1 MFESENLKSEIIGW
15 LTEDDV
21 KAAEITIGSS
31 DFQLVLSNAFG
42 LGLEIDI
49 AKPKG
54 KSIIVFGTKLQ
65 NPPAVQQGFM
75 SIDDMEKIRTIEAL
89 KRDLIK
95 LGVEYSISD
104 NFSTVM
110 IVKELYLQ
118 DLTRTVFME
127 SLKLVRN
134 AAIFVISILSEKL
147 ATEQT
152 ATPPHSHADLTSPY
166 G

>member
-1 MFESENLKSEIIGW
+1 MPEFGNLKTEINEW
-15 LTEDDV
+15 LIEDDLNST
-21 KAAEITIGSS
+21 EITIASA

-49 AKPKG
+49 AKPKS
-54 KSIIVFGTKLQ
+54 KAIIVFGTKLQ

-75 SIDDMEKIRTIEAL
+75 SIDDVEKIRTIEEL

-95 LGVEYSISD
+95 LGVEYNISD
-104 NFSTVM
+104 NFSTVVL
-110 IVKELYLQ
+110 VKELYLQ
-118 DLTRTVFME
+118 DLTRTTFME

>member
-89 KRDLIK
+89 KRDLIN

>member
-1 MFESENLKSEIIGW
+1 MLEIESLKSDMKGW
-15 LTEDDV
+15 LAEDDV
-21 KAAEITIGSS
+21 KASEITNSS
-31 DFQLVLSNAFG
+31 ADFQLVLSNAFG

-65 NPPAVQQGFM
+65 NPSAVQQGFM
-75 SIDDMEKIRTIEAL
+75 SLGDAEKIRTLEKL
-89 KRDLIK
+89 KRDLIR

-104 NFSTVM
+104 NFSIVT

-118 DLTRTVFME
+118 DLTRTAFME
-127 SLKLVRN
+127 SLRLVRN

-152 ATPPHSHADLTSPY
+152 ATPSHSHADLTSPY

>member
-1 MFESENLKSEIIGW
+1 MSEFDNLKNEIKGW
-15 LTEDDV
+15 FAEDDV
-21 KAAEITIGSS
+21 KASEITIGSA

-49 AKPKG
+49 AKPKS

-65 NPPAVQQGFM
+65 NPPAVQQGFLL
-75 SIDDMEKIRTIEAL
+75 IGDVEKIRTIEEL
-89 KRDLIK
+89 KRDLIR
-95 LGVEYSISD
+95 LGVEYRISD

-118 DLTRTVFME
+118 DMTRTTFME